1 MTINYIDFSTLWGV
15 AIESTDRDM
24 YISEWSTSSIF
35 YPDHDTDGLDRPR
48 VADALGNIWD
58 VAHMSFAEMRK
69 SAGMTQAQFSKLL
82 CIPLRTMQNWEYR
95 SGQCP
100 DYYRLMISDFLGILQ
115 VKRDR

>member
-1 MTINYIDFSTLWGV
+1 MKIEYRDFYTLWGA

-35 YPDHDTDGLDRPR
+35 YPDADTEGPDMLR

-69 SAGMTQAQFSKLL
+69 VAGMTQAQFSELL

-100 DYYRLMISDFLGILQ
+100 DYYRLMIAGFLGILQ
-115 VKRDR
+115 VKRDK